1 MRTIDQS
8 YMNKDA
14 ESVTE
19 QDFRYVVD
27 QSNTMT
33 DSFIG
38 RGPFGKVLEEIILAI
53 SIIKDYVIGRY
64 RKIPCWAIGAI
75 VFTVL
80 YVGNPVDVIPDFI
93 LGVGQIDD
101 ILVVTLCLLMIRQ
114 ELHEY
119 KAWKLQQND
128 DIWDVEDY

>member
-1 MRTIDQS
+1 MQIIDES
-8 YMNKDA
+8 HMNKEAD
-14 ESVTE
+14 SVTE

-27 QSNTMT
+27 RSDTIT

-53 SIIKDYVIGRY
+53 SIVKDYAIGRY
-64 RKIPCWAIGAI
+64 RKIPYWAIGAI
-75 VFTVL
+75 IFTML
-80 YVGNPVDVIPDFI
+80 YVANPLDLIPDFI

-101 ILVVTLCLLMIRQ
+101 ILAVTLCLLMIRQ

-119 KAWKLQQND
+119 KAWKLQRND
-128 DIWDVEDY
+128 DVWDVDDD